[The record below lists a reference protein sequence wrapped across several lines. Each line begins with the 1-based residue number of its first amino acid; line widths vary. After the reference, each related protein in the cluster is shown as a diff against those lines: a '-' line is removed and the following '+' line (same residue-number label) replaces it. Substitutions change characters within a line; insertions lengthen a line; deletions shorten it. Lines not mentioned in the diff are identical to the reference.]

1 MKQFYDTIHEE
12 LSEAARLDG
21 LSEYG
26 IWWRIMMPL
35 SVPAIASLVLL
46 PNWQS
51 FWLPVTKD
59 KDTRA

>member
-1 MKQFYDTIHEE
+1 
-12 LSEAARLDG
+12 
-21 LSEYG
+21 
-26 IWWRIMMPL
+26 MMPL

-59 KDTRA
+59 KDTRV